1 MKKTMRF
8 LSMALAILLII
19 QLFPATS
26 LAAKADELRA
36 LAQADAAQAA
46 FAPVAYE
53 EVEKR
58 DANTKVFKRK
68 DGSYTAILSPQ
79 PLHYKEN
86 GAWKEID
93 NTLERKTVDGRQVL
107 QNRQNAFR
115 VSLPEAVTGKDPVSV
130 TKAGYTLS
138 FTMQEVS
145 GGAPASVKQPSR
157 AEKKAAQEAPEAVQ
171 EAKLERQSASL
182 IYEDVQPDTD
192 VEYTVLPQSV
202 KENIILQKAPDGD
215 VLYRFQIRAEGLT
228 AVQKEDNSI
237 SFEDK
242 AGEAIFLL
250 PAPFLYDA
258 SHAVSTDV
266 AVSLS
271 GKNGTYTLT
280 YTPSKDWLAADER
293 VYPVILDPIVET
305 NVASGIEDSYA
316 VSSGLGAVIPHHLL
330 TTALVEKD
338 AANTYIKF
346 LNSNIWSSKTSIL
359 GATLTM
365 YGTNQSSGDTVITAH
380 QVTESWM
387 DKHLIHTTEPAAEE
401 TVLDY
406 ATVSSSQPTALTWDI
421 TKAVAE
427 WKANSSFN
435 FGIKLQ
441 VSNQSASGKA
451 ELYTSEYTNAQY
463 RPVFQIEYRET
474 SGKPAQYDYHTQSV
488 GRAGE
493 VSVNDYTRGIYIAR
507 DEIGIDGNIMPVS
520 IRRYFSDAN
529 VNALELMVGSTF
541 SPYGNRW
548 LTNYNRLISY
558 NGNDADGNERY
569 RYLDEDGTV
578 RYYIASGEPAENGR
592 VKWIEECPMGVGDTG
607 SALWLPESLTDKA
620 DYTKLELENAQGQ
633 KLTFDARGRLVNIT
647 DDTPNANHITV
658 VYDGA
663 SLIKINKIVD
673 GVGREYRFVYDT
685 QQASQGLLTAIE
697 CYAADGT
704 AITVTDETGAE
715 IPLKMTYTY
724 SKNLLIYRLASA
736 VYPDGE
742 TATYEYNALML
753 PSAVNNID
761 GYRMEYEYDGAGRVS
776 KMTEKAKDPETGG
789 YVTGNVVT
797 VTSQGIYQTTFADN
811 WGNTEVKHFDRYG
824 RTESTRDA
832 DGALTRQEYETEEVD
847 GKTLSVA
854 GVSSDLFHAF
864 NQVDNQL
871 VNGSFTEQSGDLPAK
886 WTAAGFGSTDRLD
899 SVSISGHTVNALG
912 LAGGIS
918 SDKKLRQTVAIDA
931 QAGDIFTLGGW
942 AKADAA
948 VTQEGTRFS
957 IRAAYTETFAKEDGT
972 AGTRAK
978 VVDVPFDPY
987 VAEWQFNARV
997 IEFEGA
1003 CTEVEISIEFAGQL
1017 NEVQFAVMQFIT
1029 GKYDLSTAAGDLS
1042 GCICGENCNYG
1053 AGCSCTCENA
1063 SDCTCEQCHSCNCSN
1078 CQEINCSCRCTDEIS
1093 CICPQCKRRK
1103 FQVEDDNGNLVQT
1116 VIFDG
1121 NKNLVQE
1128 YQYTPDGNYK
1138 AQFTSADGVTVTNL
1152 YDQNTGTVQSSTDGK
1167 SQSVQYSYNA
1177 MNQLYCISQSV
1188 SKLSNSAEISSK
1200 YYQQKDR
1207 VTEISHNDFSY
1218 HLSYDPWGNIK
1229 QVKIGTQPFINYSY
1243 ENGKNRDKIKTVT
1256 YGNGQTVYYSY
1267 DTNGNITGIS
1277 YDNGSTWCYSYVYD
1291 NRGALTSII
1300 DRMSGIIIIYGE
1312 QSYEVRKLSDNN
1324 IIASVQYSDDNNY
1337 SESVNG
1343 IIYIYR
1349 QLEEEYSATTGNRK
1363 RSVSV
1368 EGENINVE
1376 LSKTVDSFGRIIQ
1389 KETAVHQGSNSGAL
1403 KLATNYTYKNYN
1415 NNKTGNRVDTY
1426 QESIVGNQKDEV
1438 VSKYRYEYDENGNI
1452 TAIYDQNTNHL
1463 INRYQYDEANQLI
1476 RADSQSREETCIYT
1490 YDQGG
1495 NLVSEARYPFST
1507 GDVSGEPFSL
1517 ETFRYGDS
1525 NWKDKLTGIN
1535 GSVIHY
1541 DSIGNPLSFNGWE
1554 YTWTA
1559 GRQLA
1564 SAWHPNIGAKFVYQY
1579 DVSGLRTQKRVYNT
1593 DDDGNII
1600 DSSQYSTWDYVWA
1613 DGKMIS
1619 QTVSYIGIEDAP
1631 APQTIRFLYD
1641 NDDELRGLTQDG
1653 KTYLYAK
1660 NLQGDIVAIVNEAG
1674 EVEVRYQYGPWGEV
1688 DGNDAVTGNHEL
1700 AELNPFTYRGY
1711 QYDQETGLYYLQSRY
1726 YNPEWKRFLNADTID
1741 YANLSAN
1748 KYMENLRN
1756 NWFLYCL
1763 NNPIVYAD
1771 FDGHKKEPIESMDP
1785 VAVIIL
1791 TMAVASLMDT
1801 YYNSFVI
1808 KADMTVRKGV
1818 IQINLT
1824 TKKTLEG
1831 KQVVFADILYDF
1843 YNVTGGKFLFECMAV
1858 VATDKFKNEFYKKY
1872 NAKIP
1877 SDRAATRVS
1886 KREFLFTDDCVA
1898 GEIEWH
1904 VLGYWWSKRKAGISV
1919 PSTLWAWALLQG
1931 RTDTARRSAVA
1942 SHCKTIDIAE
1952 QDAAKVRDRTV
1963 FGYFGG
1969 IRDRY
1974 KYTISDPYY
1983 YPKQKVRI
1991 YQNVREDWKNHTI

>member
-79 PLHYKEN
+79 PLHYEEN

-145 GGAPASVKQPSR
+145 GGASASVKQPSR

-182 IYEDVQPDTD
+182 VYKDVQPDTD

-280 YTPSKDWLAADER
+280 YTPSKEWLAADER
-293 VYPVILDPIVET
+293 VYPVVLDPIVET

-401 TVLDY
+401 AVLDY

-451 ELYTSEYTNAQY
+451 ELYTSEYTDAQY

-529 VNALELMVGSTF
+529 VNSLELMVGSTF

-633 KLTFDARGRLVNIT
+633 KLTFDARGRLVKIT

-704 AITVTDETGAE
+704 AITVSDETGAE

-742 TATYEYNALML
+742 TATYEYNAFML

-797 VTSQGIYQTTFADN
+797 VTSQGIYQTTFVDN

-824 RTESTRDA
+824 RRESLQNTSDSYIGIDYEEYTDDTGSYSIPVQPYVA
-832 DGALTRQEYETEEVD
+832 SKQLALPHNLLTNGTMESQVD
-847 GKTLSVA
+847 GKPSA
-854 GVSSDLFHAF
+854 W
-864 NQVDNQL
+864 
-871 VNGSFTEQSGDLPAK
+871 NGSGLSEADIVVTENLKGQDRFAFRFTNNA
-886 WTAAGFGSTDRLD
+886 DREK
-899 SVSISGHTVNALG
+899 SITQTVPVNA
-912 LAGGIS
+912 
-918 SDKKLRQTVAIDA
+918 KP
-931 QAGDIFTLGGW
+931 GDQFVLCAWIKT
-942 AKADAA
+942 DAA
-948 VTQEGTRFS
+948 VSSSINSNAKLMLQAMTAENIGSGSTSTTKIMTLPLDCYADGWRFEAALVNIEGYCDEIAVSVRCTDQPNAVCFTN
-957 IRAAYTETFAKEDGT
+957 IGLY
-972 AGTRAK
+972 
-978 VVDVPFDPY
+978 PFDDSY
-987 VAEWQFNARV
+987 FGSGKVLRDLFTEGLNAGNDDPKE
-997 IEFEGA
+997 ICPCGL
-1003 CTEVEISIEFAGQL
+1003 CEVP
-1017 NEVQFAVMQFIT
+1017 
-1029 GKYDLSTAAGDLS
+1029 
-1042 GCICGENCNYG
+1042 
-1053 AGCSCTCENA
+1053 
-1063 SDCTCEQCHSCNCSN
+1063 DCP
-1078 CQEINCSCRCTDEIS
+1078 CRCTDEAS
-1093 CICPQCKRRK
+1093 CTCAQCKRGT
-1103 FQVEDDNGNLVQT
+1103 QTITDDNGNIIEVRRT
-1116 VIFDG
+1116 
-1121 NKNLVQE
+1121 
-1128 YQYTPDGNYK
+1128 
-1138 AQFTSADGVTVTNL
+1138 DGVKSIVT
-1152 YDQNTGTVQSSTDGK
+1152 
-1167 SQSVQYSYNA
+1167 SQSFTEDGDSLAAALDADNRLLQYSYHSNGTLSQEVDGRNQPLEYSYNA
-1177 MNQLYCISQSV
+1177 MRELNRVKKSV
-1188 SKLSNSAEISSK
+1188 SGLSNDSSLQNT
-1200 YYQQKDR
+1200 YGYTGDR
-1207 VTEISHNDFSY
+1207 LTSIERNGTTYRIE
-1218 HLSYDPWGNIK
+1218 YDLWGNQKEIRVGE
-1229 QVKIGTQPFINYSY
+1229 QVLLSNFYGT
-1243 ENGKNRDKIKTVT
+1243 NGNRDRISAVSF
-1256 YGNGQTVYYSY
+1256 GNGQMVTYRYN
-1267 DTNGNITGIS
+1267 DRNCLTGIS
-1277 YDNGSTWCYSYVYD
+1277 YDGGDSWCYTYEYSTSGELLQAVDHLSGTTIVNNGADFTLKRSSDGTVLCQFEYNENGEVVETINGASY
-1291 NRGALTSII
+1291 T
-1300 DRMSGIIIIYGE
+1300 
-1312 QSYEVRKLSDNN
+1312 
-1324 IIASVQYSDDNNY
+1324 
-1337 SESVNG
+1337 
-1343 IIYIYR
+1343 YR
-1349 QLEEEYSATTGNRK
+1349 QLPEQSDSLTGIVTKQTSIASTGLFLSLADKTDALERAQQHSIRVNNADGTQ
-1363 RSVSV
+1363 RSS
-1368 EGENINVE
+1368 
-1376 LSKTVDSFGRIIQ
+1376 LTYDFGY
-1389 KETAVHQGSNSGAL
+1389 AD
-1403 KLATNYTYKNYN
+1403 YTGQ
-1415 NNKTGNRVDTY
+1415 KTGR
-1426 QESIVGNQKDEV
+1426 SISEYTVHVGGQSPV
-1438 VSKYRYEYDENGNI
+1438 AYRYDYDANGNI
-1452 TAIYDQNTNHL
+1452 TKFDTDSENFAHHYV
-1463 INRYQYDEANQLI
+1463 YDEANQLI
-1476 RADSQSREETCIYT
+1476 REGDASKNRVMT
-1490 YDQGG
+1490 YQYDRGG
-1495 NLVSEARYPFST
+1495 NLVSKQEYSGYTEGQLGTPSKT
-1507 GDVSGEPFSL
+1507 VSCL
-1517 ETFRYGDS
+1517 YNNT
-1525 NWKDKLTGIN
+1525 NWKDQLT
-1535 GSVIHY
+1535 SY
-1541 DSIGNPLSFNGWE
+1541 DGKTITYDAMGNPLTYDGKTF
-1554 YTWTA
+1554 TWTA
-1559 GRQLA
+1559 GRQLETLTDPSQGIKVFYTYNA
-1564 SAWHPNIGAKFVYQY
+1564 
-1579 DVSGLRTQKRVYNT
+1579 DGLRTQQKICPIHTDGTVVEENAIVYDEIWKDSKLVGRT
-1593 DDDGNII
+1593 ITRPDGSV
-1600 DSSQYSTWDYVWA
+1600 DRMT
-1613 DGKMIS
+1613 
-1619 QTVSYIGIEDAP
+1619 
-1631 APQTIRFLYD
+1631 FFYD
-1641 NDDELRGLTQDG
+1641 NNGEPDG
-1653 KTYLYAK
+1653 FSLNGAFYYYWKT
-1660 NLQGDIVAIVNEAG
+1660 LQGDIRYLLDADGNKMLG
-1674 EVEVRYQYGPWGEV
+1674 YQYDAWGNLDTERI
-1688 DGNDAVTGNHEL
+1688 
-1700 AELNPFTYRGY
+1700 AENADLLYECNPFTYRGY
-1711 QYDQETGLYYLQSRY
+1711 QYDTVSGLYYLQSRY
-1726 YNPEWKRFLNADTID
+1726 YNPEWGRFINADICLDTESGVLGTNLFAYCDNNPVNYVDSTGMFKGQYHYDKTFEVAKRGFTKHYSDVLGEFSKKVDEEYNPVLKFYDPYAQSFHFNINYKNPNLYDSRDLRASEFQDKALSYLTAALSKDRTMNLERAFSYLGRAIHPLQDMIAHSGKWGNMSLDVPMGGASSPLFFFHMPWIDNEKREYLDTGMTIGK
-1741 YANLSAN
+1741 AGE
-1748 KYMENLRN
+1748 YMTG
-1756 NWFLYCL
+1756 LYCG
-1763 NNPIVYAD
+1763 IITTY
-1771 FDGHKKEPIESMDP
+1771 IR
-1785 VAVIIL
+1785 VIGL
-1791 TMAVASLMDT
+1791 LP
-1801 YYNSFVI
+1801 Y
-1808 KADMTVRKGV
+1808 
-1818 IQINLT
+1818 
-1824 TKKTLEG
+1824 
-1831 KQVVFADILYDF
+1831 
-1843 YNVTGGKFLFECMAV
+1843 
-1858 VATDKFKNEFYKKY
+1858 
-1872 NAKIP
+1872 
-1877 SDRAATRVS
+1877 VS
-1886 KREFLFTDDCVA
+1886 K
-1898 GEIEWH
+1898 
-1904 VLGYWWSKRKAGISV
+1904 
-1919 PSTLWAWALLQG
+1919 
-1931 RTDTARRSAVA
+1931 
-1942 SHCKTIDIAE
+1942 
-1952 QDAAKVRDRTV
+1952 
-1963 FGYFGG
+1963 
-1969 IRDRY
+1969 
-1974 KYTISDPYY
+1974 
-1983 YPKQKVRI
+1983 
-1991 YQNVREDWKNHTI
+1991 

>member
-19 QLFPATS
+19 QLFPVTS

-79 PLHYKEN
+79 PLHYEEN

-182 IYEDVQPDTD
+182 VYEDVQPDTD

-202 KENIILQKAPDGD
+202 KENIILQKVPDGD
-215 VLYRFQIRAEGLT
+215 VLYRFQIRAEGLI

-365 YGTNQSSGDTVITAH
+365 YGTNQSSDDTVITAH

-401 TVLDY
+401 AVLDY

-451 ELYTSEYTNAQY
+451 ELYTSEYTDAQY

-529 VNALELMVGSTF
+529 VNSLELMVGSTF

-633 KLTFDARGRLVNIT
+633 KLTFDARGRLVKIT

-704 AITVTDETGAE
+704 AITVSDETGAE

-742 TATYEYNALML
+742 TATYEYNAFML

-824 RTESTRDA
+824 RTESIRDK
-832 DGALTRQEYETEEVD
+832 DGKLIRQEYEEREFD
-847 GKTLSVA
+847 GAQLSLE
-854 GVSSDLFHAF
+854 GNVSDIFDGFQQTDNKLSNGDFSQKDGILPVGWDASGLAASDK
-864 NQVDNQL
+864 L
-871 VNGSFTEQSGDLPAK
+871 V
-886 WTAAGFGSTDRLD
+886 
-899 SVSISGHTVNALG
+899 SVSINEKTVNALALFG
-912 LAGGIS
+912 GMSAQKRLA
-918 SDKKLRQTVAIDA
+918 QTVAVTA
-931 QAGDIFTLGGW
+931 KAGDLFTLGGW
-942 AKADAA
+942 AKSDAA
-948 VTQEGTRFS
+948 VTDEDSRFS
-957 IRAAYTETFAKEDGT
+957 IRVAYTETFTKEDGT
-972 AGTRAK
+972 VGTQAK

-987 VAEWQFNARV
+987 VEGWQFNARV
-997 IEFEGA
+997 ITFEGD
-1003 CTEVEISIEFAGQL
+1003 CSEMRVSIEYTGQMNGAQFAGL
-1017 NEVQFAVMQFIT
+1017 RLSVQEN
-1029 GKYDLSTAAGDLS
+1029 GDVQPV
-1042 GCICGENCNYG
+1042 GDYCVCGPDCAFG
-1053 AGCSCTCENA
+1053 QGCSCQCE
-1063 SDCTCEQCHSCNCSN
+1063 SEETCTCEQCKRCKCEG
-1078 CQEINCSCRCTDEIS
+1078 CIIQNCSCRCESNEACD
-1093 CICPQCKRRK
+1093 CPQCKRGSSTTR
-1103 FQVEDDNGNLVQT
+1103 DDNHQLLQTSITDGTLTAKTSNTYTTNGNYTSEQTDLDGKTTTYQYNEKNGLIKSMVSPEENPVEYTHNVMRQLVQ
-1116 VIFDG
+1116 VKQAVSGLSNG
-1121 NKNLVQE
+1121 NEIVNE
-1128 YQYTPDGNYK
+1128 
-1138 AQFTSADGVTVTNL
+1138 
-1152 YDQNTGTVQSSTDGK
+1152 
-1167 SQSVQYSYNA
+1167 YSY
-1177 MNQLYCISQSV
+1177 
-1188 SKLSNSAEISSK
+1188 
-1200 YYQQKDR
+1200 QKDR
-1207 VTEISHNDFSY
+1207 LMEIRHNDAAYRFDY
-1218 HLSYDPWGNIK
+1218 NMWGLLTGI
-1229 QVKIGTQPFINYSY
+1229 QIGSQSLQTYTY
-1243 ENGKNRDKIKTVT
+1243 GEGENRNRLNKVT
-1256 YGNGQTVYYSY
+1256 FGNGQTVTYSY
-1267 DTNGNITGIS
+1267 DPYNNITGIS
-1277 YDNGSTWCYSYVYD
+1277 YDNGGSWRYTFLYDEQGRLVSSTDHLANCITTYGENTYEIKSLDDGEPLYSY
-1291 NRGALTSII
+1291 A
-1300 DRMSGIIIIYGE
+1300 
-1312 QSYEVRKLSDNN
+1312 
-1324 IIASVQYSDDNNY
+1324 YSDDNNY
-1337 SESVNG
+1337 VETVNG
-1343 IIYIYR
+1343 VMYTYSEGEPQYDEESGERSTSITVQGAEDPIRIAKTADFFGRPIERKTEIKNSDGSSRLSVAEKLEYRNFGENQTGEKVAIYR
-1349 QLEEEYSATTGNRK
+1349 THAVCPEKNLDDTG
-1363 RSVSV
+1363 
-1368 EGENINVE
+1368 
-1376 LSKTVDSFGRIIQ
+1376 
-1389 KETAVHQGSNSGAL
+1389 A
-1403 KLATNYTYKNYN
+1403 
-1415 NNKTGNRVDTY
+1415 
-1426 QESIVGNQKDEV
+1426 
-1438 VSKYRYEYDENGNI
+1438 YRYEYDTRGNI
-1452 TAIYDQNTNHL
+1452 TAVYDISNETPR
-1463 INRYQYDEANQLI
+1463 IAYRYVYDNANQLI
-1476 RADSQSREETCIYT
+1476 RFDDHVYT
-1490 YDQGG
+1490 GYSFSYAYDKGG
-1495 NLVSEARYPFST
+1495 NLVSKSEYHLDGETRGNLIDT
-1507 GDVSGEPFSL
+1507 VSYS
-1517 ETFRYGDS
+1517 YDNS
-1525 NWKDKLTGIN
+1525 NWKDQLTA
-1535 GSVIHY
+1535 Y
-1541 DSIGNPLSFNGWE
+1541 DGKTITYDAIGNPLSYNGWK

-1564 SAWHPNIGAKFVYQY
+1564 SAWHPNLRVKLVCQY
-1579 DVSGLRTQKRVYNT
+1579 NANGLRTQKKIYNT
-1593 DDDGNII
+1593 DDEGNII
-1600 DSSQYSTWDYVWA
+1600 NPDQYATWDYVWR
-1613 DGKMIS
+1613 DGKLTS
-1619 QTVSYIGIEDAP
+1619 QTVSYTGIENAP
-1631 APQTIRFLYD
+1631 APKTMRFLYD
-1641 NDDELRGLTQDG
+1641 IDDNPTGFVLDG
-1653 KTYLYAK
+1653 KTYLYIK
-1660 NLQGDIVAIVNEAG
+1660 DLQGNVQFVVDEHYEAQVMYGYDAWGVQSSSALPG
-1674 EVEVRYQYGPWGEV
+1674 EMGELIQ
-1688 DGNDAVTGNHEL
+1688 EM
-1700 AELNPFTYRGY
+1700 NPFTYRGY
-1711 QYDQETGLYYLQSRY
+1711 QYDRETDLYYLQSRY
-1726 YNPEWKRFLNADTID
+1726 YNPEWGRFLNADQVLETNSK
-1741 YANLSAN
+1741 YYNLFA
-1748 KYMENLRN
+1748 
-1756 NWFLYCL
+1756 YCD
-1763 NNPIVYAD
+1763 NNPIMFGDPKGTSSEAITEMLVVMFLTFKLHLLLEDYGIIKTVDKRTGRQNYTFDSVDYNKNYTQFKLKYGDTTVSTIPQLWMDAHFEGRTKGQWNVYITKKGVNPLLRLSKRVNDIYSRDDVSMLMSAISD
-1771 FDGHKKEPIESMDP
+1771 VSSPNVQFAIGLVDIASMVVDKLPNQYLNKEAKFIKKEMGSQAETNNDMVYILRRVEYYGYMKFGTK
-1785 VAVIIL
+1785 II
-1791 TMAVASLMDT
+1791 
-1801 YYNSFVI
+1801 
-1808 KADMTVRKGV
+1808 R
-1818 IQINLT
+1818 
-1824 TKKTLEG
+1824 
-1831 KQVVFADILYDF
+1831 
-1843 YNVTGGKFLFECMAV
+1843 
-1858 VATDKFKNEFYKKY
+1858 
-1872 NAKIP
+1872 
-1877 SDRAATRVS
+1877 RV
-1886 KREFLFTDDCVA
+1886 D
-1898 GEIEWH
+1898 
-1904 VLGYWWSKRKAGISV
+1904 
-1919 PSTLWAWALLQG
+1919 
-1931 RTDTARRSAVA
+1931 
-1942 SHCKTIDIAE
+1942 
-1952 QDAAKVRDRTV
+1952 
-1963 FGYFGG
+1963 
-1969 IRDRY
+1969 
-1974 KYTISDPYY
+1974 
-1983 YPKQKVRI
+1983 RI
-1991 YQNVREDWKNHTI
+1991 YRPY